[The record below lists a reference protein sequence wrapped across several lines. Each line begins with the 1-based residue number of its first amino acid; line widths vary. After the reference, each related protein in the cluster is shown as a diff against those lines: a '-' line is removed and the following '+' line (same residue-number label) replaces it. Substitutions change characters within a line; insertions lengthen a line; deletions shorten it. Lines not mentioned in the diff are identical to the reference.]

1 MNFRTKLFPLL
12 LFLLLVCITR
22 ADAQYYAYWMD
33 RQKIAT
39 DYNTCMQGVKDSTGK
54 WVIQP
59 HYEYIESDN
68 GRYIVSAGGKYGLLA
83 RNGREM
89 IPVQYDYLR
98 SCYSHT
104 RGRLSNYFNVTLND
118 KCGIVDTANRIIVPV
133 RYLHVTSYYDTSF
146 VGRKTKRTYDFYNA
160 QGTCFPCPW
169 KSRRFPDHA
178 ATHLYVVQ
186 RWRFGRSG
194 LINDSGEIILKRK
207 YRRIDAYDQTDIVKT
222 ARRGKYGFCSKA
234 GTEIWPLVFSSP
246 DREWFDTDWSDLVG
260 LWGTGPVKLNGKTGL
275 ITAKGDTVLPFIY
288 DDISPFAEDA
298 PELWKVE
305 AGRQSG
311 IYDSKNSVWLLQPV
325 CSEINN
331 VASFRNEKDSSAV
344 SLLVA
349 KMSGKWGA
357 TTTAGQVVIPFE
369 CEDMLQY
376 TSGQHVFLKGDSVL
390 ALSVTTLSQSYA
402 LGGIINTHD
411 LPFRFWSE
419 NSFQPAHSRIPA
431 DNRFPVFNGKDGVRC
446 YYHPAFT
453 KDSVRVD
460 TVMRS
465 ASTGNYYGMKVP
477 DSILISSCF
486 CVIPLHHPL
495 YGSESV
501 DFYSFPEIC
510 DTDSSDHST
519 GFCLLRKKG
528 KKNLM
533 SFSTEKEPYYI
544 TEESDVLKSDGTLL
558 ISGDTIFSAEIRNHN
573 NDGSV
578 YFRITTRGGNFAAD
592 SSGKAVHPVIR
603 PNIED
608 FNGPYT
614 WVFEWDARHKN
625 HPYHVIDNR
634 TGLPLLGKNIYSE
647 DVYPIWDSITI
658 VNSYDYGVRIY
669 NLNQQKNITT
679 AFLEIV
685 PLRKDGSL
693 FAVKTCSQKIGVV
706 DAAGRTVLDTVYT
719 AMTCVD
725 RLEET
730 EAHNSLR
737 DEFFSAFYTGLVFY
751 NATDEILLDPVHKK
765 TVPYNEAV
773 PSIWRDAVLTHYKY
787 PKVNHPSDSV
797 EWYFTPHRIV
807 SVCMTAKDSARM
819 QPWQMQCITDSIY
832 TIKRYGTDE
841 GFRHFHR
848 CFYCQKRGRPLHSGP
863 WTSYRPED
871 VRFLLTYRSDSLI
884 CFSRVKSN
892 YYFDDSLST
901 KSTFSAVM
909 LFEDGPR
916 TLLLDSLFNPA
927 SDWRNFII
935 NTLITYVNSH
945 QYIEG
950 DCHNP
955 AGIPEMLK
963 HDFEITPNGLTL
975 YPDGFKEKRN
985 QLVLHIPWN
994 ELYPYLRNDIRS
1006 RLPITQH

>member
-1 MNFRTKLFPLL
+1 MNFRKKLFPILL
-12 LFLLLVCITR
+12 LLLVCATR
-22 ADAQYYAYWMD
+22 AHAQYHAYWMD
-33 RQKIAT
+33 RQEIAT

-54 WVIQP
+54 WIIQP
-59 HYEYIESDN
+59 QYEYIETDH
-68 GRYIVSAGGKYGLLA
+68 GRYIVSVGGKSGLLA
-83 RNGREM
+83 RNGTVM
-89 IPVQYDYLR
+89 IPVQYDYMR
-98 SCYSHT
+98 SCASYSQ
-104 RGRLSNYFNVTLND
+104 GMMYNYFNVTLND
-118 KCGIVDTANRIIVPV
+118 KCGIVDTANHIIVPV
-133 RYLHVTSYYDTSF
+133 RYLRVTSYYDTSF

-186 RWRFGRSG
+186 RWWFGRRSG

-207 YRRIDAYDQTDIVKT
+207 YSRIDAYDQTDIVKT
-222 ARRGKYGFCSKA
+222 ERRSKYGFCSKA
-234 GTEIWPLVFSSP
+234 GTEIWPVVFSSP
-246 DREWFDTDWSDLVG
+246 GHEWFDSDWAYLVG
-260 LWGTGPVKLNGKTGL
+260 LQGTGPVELNGKTGL
-275 ITAKGDTVLPFIY
+275 ITAQGDTVLPFIY
-288 DDISPFAEDA
+288 DVISPFAEDA

-311 IYDSKNSVWLLQPV
+311 IYDSKNRVWLLQPV
-325 CSEINN
+325 CSEINS

-349 KMSGKWGA
+349 KMNGNWGA

-369 CEDMLQY
+369 CEDMLLH
-376 TSGQHVFLKGDSVL
+376 TTGQHVFLKGDSVL

-402 LGGIINTHD
+402 LGRIINPD
-411 LPFRFWSE
+411 NLQLLFWSE
-419 NSFQPAHSRIPA
+419 DSYQPAHSTIPA

-453 KDSVRVD
+453 KDSVLVD

-465 ASTGNYYGMKVP
+465 TSTGNYYGMKIP
-477 DSILISSCF
+477 DSILTSSCF
-486 CVIPLHHPL
+486 SVIPLHHPL

-501 DFYSFPEIC
+501 SFYSFPEIC

-519 GFCLLRKKG
+519 DFCLIRKNR
-528 KKNLM
+528 KKNLT
-533 SFSTEKEPYYI
+533 SFNTAKDPYYV
-544 TEESDVLKSDGTLL
+544 TEDSDVLKNDGTLL

-578 YFRITTRGGNFAAD
+578 YFRITTRGGNFAVD

-614 WVFEWDARHKN
+614 WVFEWDVRHKN
-625 HPYHVIDNR
+625 HSYHVIDNR

-669 NLNQQKNITT
+669 NLNQQKNLTT

-725 RLEET
+725 RLEEIQT
-730 EAHNSLR
+730 YNSVR
-737 DEFFSAFYTGLVFY
+737 NEFFRFFYTGIIFY

-765 TVPYNEAV
+765 IIPYNEAV
-773 PSIWRDAVLTHYKY
+773 PSIWRNAVLTHYKF
-787 PKVNHPSDSV
+787 PKVSDPSDSMD
-797 EWYFTPHRIV
+797 WFFTPHRMV
-807 SVCMTAKDSARM
+807 SVCMSAEDSAHM
-819 QPWQMQCITDSIY
+819 QPWQIKCMADSIY
-832 TIKRYGTDE
+832 TIKRYGTE
-841 GFRHFHR
+841 VGFLHFHR
-848 CFYCQKRGRPLHSGP
+848 CFYCKKTGGPLLSGAWSMYP
-863 WTSYRPED
+863 PED
-871 VRFLLTYRSDSLI
+871 VRFRLTYRSDSLI
-884 CFSRVKSN
+884 CFSRVKSS
-892 YYFDDSLST
+892 YYFDALST
-901 KSTFSAVM
+901 KGTFSTVM
-909 LFEDGPR
+909 LFKDGPR
-916 TLLLDSLFNPA
+916 SLLLDSLFNPA
-927 SDWRNFII
+927 SDWKNFII

-955 AGIPEMLK
+955 AGIPQMLK
-963 HDFEITPNGLTL
+963 HDFEITPNGLAL
-975 YPDGFKEKRN
+975 YPKGFEEKGN

-994 ELYPYLRNDIRS
+994 ELDPYLRKDIRS